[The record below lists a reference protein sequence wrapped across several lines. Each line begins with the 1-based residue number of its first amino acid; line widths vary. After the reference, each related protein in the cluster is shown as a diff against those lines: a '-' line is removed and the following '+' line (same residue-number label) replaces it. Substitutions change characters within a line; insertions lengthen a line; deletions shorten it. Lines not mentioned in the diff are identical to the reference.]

1 MEFLDRIL
9 GIPNVSCDHVEP
21 VGKPDVPV
29 RDEDGVENISLDD
42 LCVKFA
48 PEVLRDHLP
57 VFGDAHDIIT
67 IHRDNP
73 AYLNARRSKCE
84 TGCDGC
90 ASGSGDSGCEKQEEE
105 DK

>member
-1 MEFLDRIL
+1 MEFLNRIL
-9 GIPNVSCDHVEP
+9 GIPSVSCDHVEP
-21 VGKPDVPV
+21 AGKPVEREP
-29 RDEDGVENISLDD
+29 DEFGVENISLDD
-42 LCVKFA
+42 LSVKFA

-57 VFGDAHDIIT
+57 VFGDSHDIIT

-90 ASGSGDSGCEKQEEE
+90 SSDSGNTGCKKQKEE